1 MSPTIR
7 TLLSETEIEQRVDQ
21 MAAEIARDYE
31 GKDVLLV
38 GVLRG
43 AFMFM
48 ADLSRQLWK
57 HGMQSF
63 EIDFIGISSY
73 GNNLES
79 SKNPRITLDLSE
91 DVQGRHVILV
101 EDIVDTGYSLDALQ
115 RLIGERQPASLHT
128 VVLLSKTSRR
138 EIEVEVSYMGFE
150 IDGWI
155 EGYGLDTNRGRPEV
169 VVLE

>member
-1 MSPTIR
+1 MTPTIK
-7 TLLSETEIEQRVDQ
+7 TLFSETDIKRRVDQ
-21 MAAEIARDYE
+21 MAVKIAQDYQ
-31 GKDVLLV
+31 GKEVLLV

-43 AFMFM
+43 AFIFL

-57 HGMQSF
+57 HGMRSF
-63 EIDFIGISSY
+63 EIDFVGISSY
-73 GNNLES
+73 NNNLES

-115 RLIGERQPASLHT
+115 RLLGERRPASLHT
-128 VVLLSKTSRR
+128 AVLLSKTSRR
-138 EIEVEVSYMGFE
+138 EIEVEVTYIGFE

-155 EGYGLDTNRGRPEV
+155 EGYGLDNNRGRPEV